1 MNMKHDLKLFP
12 KVLVWNVGP
21 GLVLCLFL
29 MTGSLP
35 LGWGPGVRHSVPL
48 TWARQPT
55 LSGQT
60 LEHIYWWLA
69 VYHLG
74 PRLKFLSLYS
84 LRPTIKMLWDFIS
97 W

>member
-1 MNMKHDLKLFP
+1 MKHDLKLFP

-60 LEHIYWWLA
+60 LEHIYW
-69 VYHLG
+69 
-74 PRLKFLSLYS
+74 
-84 LRPTIKMLWDFIS
+84 
-97 W
+97 